1 MIFGAKIE
9 NQDGGGDEFSVMG
22 RNDDVKDKTCCT
34 IPGVNKDCVS

>member
-9 NQDGGGDEFSVMG
+9 NQDGGGDEISLAG
-22 RNDDVKDKTCCT
+22 RNVVKDKPCCT